1 MRLTDL
7 KQLIKEDLKLDMSLT
22 KVKRAKGHMFN
33 KLQGDI
39 EKEFA
44 LLWDYCAEIERSN
57 EGSTTRLKVS
67 RPLPESMPIFEGLYI
82 SIDCLKQG
90 LLRGCRRVLGLD
102 GSFLKGAVK
111 GEVLAAVG
119 RDGND

>member
-7 KQLIKEDLKLDMSLT
+7 KQLIKENLTLKMSLT
-22 KVKRAKGHMFN
+22 KVKRAKGHVLN

-44 LLWDYCAEIERSN
+44 LLWDYLGEIKRLK

-67 RPLPESMPIFEGLYI
+67 RPLYESMPIFEGLYI
-82 SIDCLKQG
+82 FIDCLK
-90 LLRGCRRVLGLD
+90 
-102 GSFLKGAVK
+102 
-111 GEVLAAVG
+111 
-119 RDGND
+119 